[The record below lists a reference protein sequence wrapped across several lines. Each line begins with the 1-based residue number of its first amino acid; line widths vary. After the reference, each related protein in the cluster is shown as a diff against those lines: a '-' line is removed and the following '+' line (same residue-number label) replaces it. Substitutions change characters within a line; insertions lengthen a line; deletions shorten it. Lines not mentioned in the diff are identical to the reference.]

1 MDNITEIRK
10 GLDLLFEPGDV
21 VELRVPRKHEVEYS
35 STTSGFFDD
44 LDRLAEAIDYINTKK
59 KQTVYVTMN
68 PLKRDWQ
75 GVNNQAY
82 IGSAT
87 LREELQLSQQPLE
100 PRMKKS
106 IAWESGKTH
115 YSMRMSEDE
124 DISLRR
130 WILIDIDAGQPAGT
144 NSSDQEHRDTLDM
157 AMEIRAYL
165 TSRGFPKTALTNS
178 GNGHHIYVRIDLP
191 NTTENLLLVKRFL
204 KSINQNF
211 RGQFG
216 TAMVDEGMF
225 NAARITKAA
234 GTHVYKG
241 PHTDDRPNRQSKV
254 LHFASKTPTTETQ
267 ITEIANEY
275 ISVAG
280 EFDHFNPNDEV
291 IDDKEIRE
299 KVDKLKSYLDY
310 YDVNYQSIRQ
320 NGDDVIIPCTCPN
333 ASEHTMDGGE
343 LEAVAMVA
351 ATGAYSFR
359 CQHAHCSD
367 LHNWRG
373 FRNFIE
379 SRSNKP
385 VFVWDD
391 RVLLLNGKQ
400 IAGPKQSQS
409 TQPIIFNPKPTKEQ
423 KAIELLTKLCN
434 PVCPPHIAKDIAKD
448 QGISERTL
456 QRAYAPANVF
466 YVQGKNDCWL
476 EQRSS
481 QDETNMRTIY

>member
-1 MDNITEIRK
+1 MDNLTEIRK

-44 LDRLAEAIDYINTKK
+44 LDRLAEAIEYINTKK

-68 PLKRDWQ
+68 PVKRDWQ

-87 LREELQLSQQPLE
+87 LREELQTSQQPLE

-124 DISLRR
+124 DILSRR

-144 NSSDQEHRDTLDM
+144 NSSNQEHRDTLDM

-178 GNGHHIYVRIDLP
+178 GNGHHIYVRIDLT
-191 NTTENLLLVKRFL
+191 NITENLLLVKRFL
-204 KSINQNF
+204 KSINSKF
-211 RGQFG
+211 AGQFG

-234 GTHVYKG
+234 GTFVYKG

-254 LHFASKTPTTETQ
+254 LHFASKTPATETQ

-275 ISVAG
+275 ISVPG

-299 KVDKLKSYLDY
+299 RVNNLKSYLDY
-310 YDVNYQSIRQ
+310 YDINYSAIKETED
-320 NGDDVIIPCTCPN
+320 NIVIPCTCPN
-333 ASEHTMDGGE
+333 FSDHTMNGGD
-343 LEAVAMVA
+343 LETVAFVR
-351 ATGAYSFR
+351 TSGQYGFK
-359 CQHAHCSD
+359 CQHAHCTS
-367 LHNWRG
+367 LHSWKG

-379 SRSNKP
+379 SKSNKP
-385 VFVWDD
+385 AFIWDK

-400 IAGPKQSQS
+400 IAGPKMPQ
-409 TQPIIFNPKPTKEQ
+409 QPILIEQGKLSKTEKVMQILKTNPDNVYEE
-423 KAIELLTKLCN
+423 AALL
-434 PVCPPHIAKDIAKD
+434 
-448 QGISERTL
+448 GISEKTIC
-456 QRAYAPANVF
+456 RAKRELDSIKF
-466 YVQGKNDCWL
+466 IQMMSGG
-476 EQRSS
+476 
-481 QDETNMRTIY
+481 ETRYPCRRRVSK